1 MKASTRINCE
11 NGLACS
17 PVGKGYLSDSLI
29 LPVIPRDPTDHI
41 IGEMDQGVMI
51 GNNGHGSMQHSAHGN
66 IVFTDDI
73 PHLSNGQR
81 LPVMVI
87 LTCLNG
93 YFAKPNGSRSLKEE
107 TLLSDGAVAAFAS
120 TIVINAQAKK
130 PKHMDFMGPTS
141 LELLCSQILRPYNSP
156 G

>member
-1 MKASTRINCE
+1 MKASTHINPE
-11 NGLACS
+11 NGSACPS
-17 PVGKGYLSDSLI
+17 FVEGYLSDYLI
-29 LPVIPRDPTDHI
+29 SPVIPQDLTNQI

-51 GNNGHGSMQHSAHGN
+51 GNNGHGSMQHPAHGN

-93 YFAKPNGSRSLKEE
+93 CLANPNGSRSLTEE

-120 TIVINAQAKK
+120 TNLTCTQA
-130 PKHMDFMGPTS
+130 
-141 LELLCSQILRPYNSP
+141 
-156 G
+156 

>member
-1 MKASTRINCE
+1 MKASTHINPE
-11 NGLACS
+11 NGSAC
-17 PVGKGYLSDSLI
+17 PCFGKGYISDSLI
-29 LPVIPRDPTDHI
+29 SPVMPQDLTNQI

-51 GNNGHGSMQHSAHGN
+51 GNTGHGSMQHSAHGN

-73 PHLSNGQR
+73 PHLSSGQR

-93 YFAKPNGSRSLKEE
+93 CFAKPNGSRSLAEE

-120 TIVINAQAKK
+120 TRLTRAQVQK
-130 PKHMDFMGPTS
+130 
-141 LELLCSQILRPYNSP
+141 LLDQGLVEATFQKMVTRLD
-156 G
+156 

>member
-1 MKASTRINCE
+1 MKTKTHISPE
-11 NGLACS
+11 NGSAC
-17 PVGKGYLSDSLI
+17 PSLI
-29 LPVIPRDPTDHI
+29 KGCPSDYLISPVIPHYLTDHT
-41 IGEMDQGVMI
+41 IGEIDQGVMI
-51 GNNGHGSMQHSAHGN
+51 GNNGHGSMQQSAHGN

-93 YFAKPNGSRSLKEE
+93 YFAKPDGARFLTEE

-120 TIVINAQAKK
+120 TDMTYTQPQK
-130 PKHMDFMGPTS
+130 
-141 LELLCSQILRPYNSP
+141 LLRNREIQLLRP
-156 G
+156 